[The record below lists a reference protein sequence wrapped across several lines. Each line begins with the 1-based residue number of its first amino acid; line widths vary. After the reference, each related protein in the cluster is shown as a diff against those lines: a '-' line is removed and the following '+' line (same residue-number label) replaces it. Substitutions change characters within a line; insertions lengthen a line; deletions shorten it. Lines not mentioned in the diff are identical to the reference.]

1 MKTKHDTYTLSVSQ
15 LAYLMAEHKIYL
27 DEAFQSNTR
36 WVTLMNQEYMRSIIE
51 GRAITPITLGSVDE
65 ILSSIERRFGPTHL
79 DYKFFKD
86 LKDQGFKYITIDG
99 NNRDNCIVKFI
110 NNEFPLALGKYEV
123 DHGNLAQFD
132 ATNDQKY
139 YKDLDPDVKNYIDN
153 VLINFI
159 VVTQSTRKGLAEIF
173 TNVNKGLTLN
183 GQEKR
188 NAIPCKFG
196 QLVRDTARK
205 HADGFGRIYSKIKE
219 GKEVI
224 DQKKINRRYP
234 DELIVKAAVV
244 CTHGVSKGLNGNA
257 LDEAYGDGTP
267 EVISFNRT
275 EKVIAK
281 LTKLAKKFGKD
292 AWRADGRDDSNMVD
306 FIILLNH
313 LDTNSVVI
321 EDDEKFYNW
330 FAESQLERTSSEEI
344 LYEGKKGTNLRTY
357 AGLLRASGANFLKIR
372 ERELID
378 SISKVPD
385 GVLTMRDTE
394 RNYDPKIRYILW
406 KRQDGKC
413 AITGKEIEPRHIL
426 NGQVTHVDHNQPHR
440 HGGETTLENAR
451 LTYKQDNLK
460 KGAMMT
466 KTNKELPI

>member
-36 WVTLMNQEYMRSIIE
+36 WVILMNQEYMKSIIE
-51 GRAITPITLGSVDE
+51 GRAITPITLGSIDE

-99 NNRDNCIVKFI
+99 NNRDNCILQFI
-110 NNEFPLALGKYEV
+110 NNEFPLAVGTYEV
-123 DHGNLAQFD
+123 DHGNVAQFD

-153 VLINFI
+153 VLLNFI

-196 QLVRDTARK
+196 QLVRDTAKK
-205 HADGFGRIYSKIKE
+205 HAAGFGRIYSKIKE

-224 DQKKINRRYP
+224 DQKKINRRHP
-234 DELIVKAAVV
+234 DELIVRAAVI
-244 CTHGVSKGLNGNA
+244 CTHGISKGLNCNA

-292 AWRADGRDDSNMVD
+292 AWRADGRDDSNIVD
-306 FIILLNH
+306 FMILLNH

-330 FAESQLERTSSEEI
+330 FAESQLERTQSEEI

-357 AGLLRASGANFLKIR
+357 AGLLRASGPNFLKIR

-385 GVLTMRDTE
+385 GILTFRDKE
-394 RNYDPKIRYILW
+394 RNYDPKIRYVLW

-426 NGQVTHVDHNQPHR
+426 NGQVTHVDHDQPHR
-440 HGGETTLENAR
+440 HGGETSIENAR
-451 LTYKQDNLK
+451 LTYKQANLE

-466 KTNKELPI
+466 KTNKELPV

>member
-1 MKTKHDTYTLSVSQ
+1 MKTTHDTYTLSVSQ

-79 DYKFFKD
+79 DYKFFEN

-99 NNRDNCIVKFI
+99 NNRDNCILQFI
-110 NNEFPLALGKYEV
+110 NNEFPLALGTYEV
-123 DHGNLAQFD
+123 DHGNVAQFD

-139 YKDLDPDVKNYIDN
+139 YKDLDPDVRNYIDN
-153 VLINFI
+153 VLLNFI

-234 DELIVKAAVV
+234 DELIVKAAVI

-257 LDEAYGDGTP
+257 LDEAYGDGTA

-275 EKVIAK
+275 EKVISK

-313 LDTNSVVI
+313 LYTNAVVI

-385 GVLTMRDTE
+385 GVLTIRDTE

-451 LTYKQDNLK
+451 LTYKQDNLE

>member
-1 MKTKHDTYTLSVSQ
+1 MKTKHDTYRLSVSQ

-36 WVTLMNQEYMRSIIE
+36 WVTSMNQDYMRSIIE

-86 LKDQGFKYITIDG
+86 LKDRGFKYITIDG
-99 NNRDNCIVKFI
+99 NNRDNCIAQFI
-110 NNEFPLALGKYEV
+110 NNEFPLSLGTYEV
-123 DHGNLAQFD
+123 DHGNITQFD

-153 VLINFI
+153 VLLNFI

-196 QLVRDTARK
+196 QLVRDTAKK
-205 HADGFGRIYSKIKE
+205 HAAGFGRIYSKIKE

-224 DQKKINRRYP
+224 DQKKINRRHP
-234 DELIVKAAVV
+234 DELIVKAAVI
-244 CTHGVSKGLNGNA
+244 CTHGVSKGLNGRE

-275 EKVIAK
+275 EKVISK

-292 AWRADGRDDSNMVD
+292 AWRADGKDDSNIVD
-306 FIILLNH
+306 FMILLNH
-313 LDTNSVVI
+313 LFTNEIVI

-330 FAESQLERTSSEEI
+330 FAESQLERCESDEI
-344 LYEGKKGTNLRTY
+344 LYEGKKGTNIRTY
-357 AGLLRASGANFLKIR
+357 AGLLRASGPNFLKIR
-372 ERELID
+372 ERELIN

-385 GVLTMRDTE
+385 GILTFRDKE
-394 RNYDPKIRYILW
+394 RNYDPKVRYILW
-406 KRQDGKC
+406 KLQDGKC

-426 NGQVTHVDHNQPHR
+426 NGQVTHVDHDQPHR
-440 HGGETTLENAR
+440 HGGETTLANAR
-451 LTYKQDNLK
+451 LVYKEANLK
-460 KGAMMT
+460 KGAMML
-466 KTNKELPI
+466 KTNKELPM